1 MIEQC
6 STCLPKRVRS
16 AKPHGTLPK
25 AMDFN
30 DIISVDLK
38 ELQPEYRK
46 EGFKYILYMV
56 DEFSKLM
63 KGVLIKDKEAD
74 TVVMALYRN

>member
-1 MIEQC
+1 MLTEEGKWQPSFKSIIKNVIGNC
-6 STCLPKRVRS
+6 TACLPKHVQS

-25 AMDFN
+25 AMDLN

-46 EGFKYILYMV
+46 KRFLV
-56 DEFSKLM
+56 HP
-63 KGVLIKDKEAD
+63 
-74 TVVMALYRN
+74 LYR

>member
-1 MIEQC
+1 M
-6 STCLPKRVRS
+6 PKRVRS

-38 ELQPEYRK
+38 ELQLEYRK
-46 EGFKYILYMV
+46 IDFKYILYNV
-56 DEFSKLM
+56 DEFSKYM
-63 KGVLIKDKEAD
+63 KGILIKDKEAE
-74 TVVMALYRN
+74 TVAVY